1 MKGYIREMTTFRE
14 LLLINKIDYKRN
26 NHSSLDEWFN
36 GILDIPLDELDVGD
50 VARAIRQDLFLAEIL
65 PRAEVIL
72 RQDPLAGED
81 YDGQLI
87 SSIASL
93 DSNKARS
100 VLPAL
105 RRISY
110 FLNQLDKS
118 IFDNK
123 LIEDIEKID
132 KLFHT

>member
-1 MKGYIREMTTFRE
+1 MTTFRE
-14 LLLINKIDYKRN
+14 ILLINKIDYKRN

-36 GILDIPLDELDVGD
+36 GILDIPLNELDVGD
-50 VARAIRQDLFLAEIL
+50 VARAIRQELFLAEIL

-87 SSIASL
+87 SSIVSL
-93 DSNKARS
+93 DSNAARS
-100 VLPAL
+100 VLPVL

-110 FLNQLDKS
+110 FFNQLDKS

-123 LIEDIEKID
+123 IIKDIEKID
-132 KLFHT
+132 KLFHN

>member
-1 MKGYIREMTTFRE
+1 MGYGIWDMTTFRE
-14 LLLINKIDYKRN
+14 LLLINKIDYKKK
-26 NHSSLDEWFN
+26 NHSSLDEWFS
-36 GILDIPLDELDVGD
+36 GVLDISLDKLDVGD
-50 VARAIRQDLFLAEIL
+50 LARAIRQGLFLAEVL

-93 DSNKARS
+93 DSNETNS

-105 RRISY
+105 RRISS
-110 FLNQLDKS
+110 FLNELDKS
-118 IFDNK
+118 IFDNQIVK
-123 LIEDIEKID
+123 DIEKID
-132 KLFHT
+132 KFSHA

>member
-1 MKGYIREMTTFRE
+1 MTTFRE
-14 LLLINKIDYKRN
+14 LLLINKIDYKKKN
-26 NHSSLDEWFN
+26 YSSLDEWFS
-36 GILDIPLDELDVGD
+36 GILDISLDKLDVGD

-65 PRAEVIL
+65 SRAEVIL

-93 DSNKARS
+93 DSNEARS

-132 KLFHT
+132 KLFYT

>member
-1 MKGYIREMTTFRE
+1 MTTFRE
-14 LLLINKIDYKRN
+14 LLLINKIDYKKK
-26 NHSSLDEWFN
+26 NHSSLDEWFS
-36 GILDIPLDELDVGD
+36 GVLDISLDELDVGD
-50 VARAIRQDLFLAEIL
+50 LARAIRQGLFLAEVL

-93 DSNKARS
+93 DSNEAKS

-105 RRISY
+105 LRISS
-110 FLNQLDKS
+110 FLNELDKS
-118 IFDNK
+118 IFDNQIVK
-123 LIEDIEKID
+123 DIEKID
-132 KLFHT
+132 KFSHA